1 VDVAVWLR
9 GLGLGQYE
17 SAFRENHVDAGLLS
31 SLTIDDLKE
40 IGVSS
45 IGHRRKVLDAI
56 ALLRAPGTLAEPPT
70 QLSGAISSK
79 PTRSISER
87 RQLTVMF
94 VDLVGSTALSSQLDP
109 EDMREV
115 LRVYQSTVAE
125 EVARLEGHVAK
136 LMGDGV
142 LCYFGWPR
150 AREDE
155 VERAVRA
162 GLAVV
167 HAVGRLR
174 TPSGDPLACRAGIAT
189 GLVVVGD
196 LIGAGAAQEEA
207 VIGETPNL
215 AARLQQLA
223 EPGTLIIAESTRQLL
238 TASFVVE
245 ALHEA
250 EVKGLPAPVS
260 AFRVVGERMVESR
273 FAARVGD
280 ALAPMVGRDEDLAIL
295 MRQWR
300 LAAGG
305 EGQAVVVA
313 GEAGMGKSRLLQALR
328 DELAQEAPTSIIYQ
342 GSPFHTGTPL
352 WPAAQQLALA
362 AGFLPAD
369 DSGGRFAKLAELLRL
384 TIDDEAEQL
393 ALLAPLLG
401 LVVDPDPLAG
411 LAPQERRARTI
422 KALVDRLLALACRR
436 PLLALFEDIH
446 WFDPT
451 SLGLIQ
457 SVIDAIGSSRV
468 LLVLT
473 TRPQVEP
480 ALGSAPHLSR
490 LALHRLGRSAAK
502 TIVGR
507 IVAAQGLADEIV
519 QEILARTDGVPLF
532 IEEITKAVLEA
543 APVPGSVSVPATLR
557 DSLLA
562 RLDRGPAMKAVAQ
575 IAACIGREF
584 DHQLL
589 SAVADLPAGELETG
603 LDGLVG
609 AELVFRHGT
618 PPDASYSFKHA
629 LIRDT
634 AYQSLL
640 KERRRQVHA
649 ALARWL
655 EENRRDADPGFLA
668 QQAAAGDLHRLAAT
682 AYLTAAELAA
692 LRWAPAEAVSQAKKG
707 LAALE
712 RLSGERDSDGIA
724 LGLHE
729 LLARMLIHTRG
740 FSHDETGAAYEAAQM
755 VAARMG
761 TLAAATRLSFGEF
774 LFRMVRG
781 NLDQAKK
788 VAERMLST
796 AEGLGSS
803 ALRAMAHRAIGTVLV
818 YMGDPN
824 AASAHLHSALDCA
837 ADAGEGLEA
846 DAWVFDPVVTMNLN
860 LAHAE
865 QLAGNIEAADGAF
878 RAALSRSA
886 ALGHQAT
893 NSVIRQNACFFELTR
908 GNPGQVAFY
917 AAESIGSG
925 EQGGPYRVAT
935 ARIYSAWAKAVGGE
949 PEHSLAELEQGLSEW
964 RGTGARLW
972 MPVYLGLHSDLARQL
987 GHFDD
992 AERDIAE
999 AIAISSTTGELH
1011 FVAEL
1016 HRRRGVL
1023 AMARSQ
1029 RDEAVVGF
1037 DNALRAARERGHR
1050 LYELRAATS
1059 LARLWA
1065 EEGERGK
1072 AQDILAPICR
1082 FFSEGADMADVMEA
1096 RKLLDTVA

>member
-17 SAFRENHVDAGLLS
+17 SAFRENDIDADLLS
-31 SLTIDDLKE
+31 RLTTDDLKE
-40 IGVSS
+40 IGVVS
-45 IGHRRKVLDAI
+45 IGHRRKILDAI
-56 ALLRAPGTLAEPPT
+56 AILRAPGTLAEPPT
-70 QLSGAISSK
+70 QLSGAIASK
-79 PTRSISER
+79 PARSISER

-109 EDMREV
+109 EEMREV
-115 LRVYQSTVAE
+115 LRAYQSAVAE

-167 HAVGRLR
+167 QAVGRLR
-174 TPSGDPLACRAGIAT
+174 TPSSDPLACRAGIAT

-215 AARLQQLA
+215 AARLQQFA
-223 EPGTLIIAESTRQLL
+223 EPGTVIIAESTRQLL
-238 TASFVVE
+238 SASFVVE

-250 EVKGLPAPVS
+250 AVKGLSAPVS

-273 FAARVGD
+273 FAARVGE
-280 ALAPMVGRDEDLAIL
+280 AVAPMVGRDEDLALL

-300 LAAGG
+300 LAADG

-313 GEAGMGKSRLLQALR
+313 GEAGMGKSRLVQALR
-328 DELAQEAPTSIIYQ
+328 DGLAQDAPTVILYQ

-369 DSGGRFAKLAELLRL
+369 DAAGRLAKLAELLRL
-384 TIDDEAEQL
+384 AIDDEAETL

-422 KALVDRLLALACRR
+422 KALVDRLLGLARRR
-436 PLLALFEDIH
+436 PVLVLFEDVH

-451 SLGLIQ
+451 SLGLVQ
-457 SVIDAIGSSRV
+457 RAIDAIESSRV

-473 TRPQVEP
+473 TRPQDEP
-480 ALGSAPHLSR
+480 ALGSRPHLSR
-490 LALHRLGRSAAK
+490 LPLHRLGRTAAK

-507 IVAAQGLADEIV
+507 IAAAQVLPDGIL

-543 APVPGSVSVPATLR
+543 VPAPGGVSVPATLN

-584 DHQLL
+584 DHRLL
-589 SAVADLPAGELETG
+589 SAVADVPAGELDVG

-609 AELVFRHGT
+609 AELIFRHGN
-618 PPDASYSFKHA
+618 PPDANYSFKHA

-640 KERRRQVHA
+640 KERRRQIHA
-649 ALARWL
+649 AIARWL

-668 QQAAAGDLHRLAAT
+668 QQAAAGDLHRLATT

-692 LRWAPAEAVSQAKKG
+692 RRWAPAEAVSQAEKG
-707 LAALE
+707 IAALE
-712 RLSGERDSDGIA
+712 RLSDRCDTDAVA

-740 FSHDETGAAYEAAQM
+740 FSHHETGAAYEAAQM
-755 VAARMG
+755 VARRMG
-761 TLAAATRLSFGEF
+761 TSVAAARLSFGEF
-774 LFRMVRG
+774 LFRMVSG
-781 NLDQAKK
+781 NLGQGKD
-788 VAERMLST
+788 VAERMLSA
-796 AEGLGSS
+796 AEALRSN

-824 AASAHLHSALDCA
+824 AARAHLHSALDFA

-846 DAWVFDPVVTMNLN
+846 DAWVFDPLVTMNLA
-860 LAHAE
+860 LALAE
-865 QLAGNIEAADGAF
+865 QMAGNIGAADSAF
-878 RAALSRSA
+878 RAAIDRSTT
-886 ALGHQAT
+886 LGHQAT
-893 NSVIRQNACFFELTR
+893 NSVFHHNACFFEMMR
-908 GNPGQVAFY
+908 GNPSRVAFY
-917 AAESIGSG
+917 AAESIRRG
-925 EQGGPYRVAT
+925 EQGGPYRLAT
-935 ARIYSAWAKAVGGE
+935 AKIYNAWAKAVGGE

-999 AIAISSTTGELH
+999 GLEMTSTTGELQ

-1029 RDEAVVGF
+1029 PEAAVAAFG
-1037 DNALRAARERGHR
+1037 DALRVARERGHR
-1050 LYELRAATS
+1050 FYELRAASS

-1065 EEGERGK
+1065 EGGERGK
-1072 AQDILAPICR
+1072 AQDLLAPICR
-1082 FFSEGADMADVMEA
+1082 SFSEGPDIVDVMEA
-1096 RKLLDTVA
+1096 RKLLDTLA